1 MKSHAMKARA
11 EAEAQL
17 NQASNSQNTQFP
29 SSKIQPVFHH
39 GQNIA
44 DLKRTQYEQNQ
55 LKQGHDLLGPM
66 PQINAGFSPNRVI
79 NTGSKYFPN

>member
-17 NQASNSQNTQFP
+17 NQASNSQNTQFH
-29 SSKIQPVFHH
+29 STKIKTVFHH

-44 DLKRTQYEQNQ
+44 DLKRTLYELNQ
-55 LKQGHDLLGPM
+55 
-66 PQINAGFSPNRVI
+66 
-79 NTGSKYFPN
+79 